1 MSTTVT
7 YEGGTI
13 ATVENNTKT
22 LQTKGKYLTDDIT
35 LVDMTDAT
43 AGGDGNTYYQAP
55 SGIYYT
61 ANMVIPS
68 TATGVTC
75 AAFKGA
81 SELVSLEMNCGGA
94 YQFLQSLQ
102 YCSKLQ
108 SVSFPSLTTYNGGNT
123 NTCVGCTA
131 LKSMQLGSIG
141 HPVTKIDFNTKSKSG
156 KTVTIYCTA
165 IANVSFSNTPVDSGD
180 TVIYRSSTT
189 GEVLTA

>member
-7 YEGGTI
+7 YEGSTI
-13 ATVENNTKT
+13 TTVNNNTKT
-22 LQTKGKYLTDDIT
+22 LQTAGKYLTDDIT
-35 LVDMTDAT
+35 LVDVSG
-43 AGGDGNTYYQAP
+43 AGAVSVHQAP

-108 SVSFPSLTTYNGGNT
+108 SVSFPMLTTYNGGNT

-141 HPVTKIDFNTKSKSG
+141 YPVTKIDFNTKSRSG

>member
-7 YEGGTI
+7 YEGSTI
-13 ATVENNTKT
+13 ATVNNNTKT
-22 LQTKGKYLTDDIT
+22 LQTAGKYLTDDIT
-35 LVDMTDAT
+35 LVDVSQS
-43 AGGDGNTYYQAP
+43 NTYYQAP

-75 AAFKGA
+75 SAFKGA

-102 YCSKLQ
+102 YCRKLQ

-141 HPVTKIDFNTKSKSG
+141 HPVTSINFNTKSRSG

-165 IANVSFSNTPVDSGD
+165 IADVRFIDTPVDSGD